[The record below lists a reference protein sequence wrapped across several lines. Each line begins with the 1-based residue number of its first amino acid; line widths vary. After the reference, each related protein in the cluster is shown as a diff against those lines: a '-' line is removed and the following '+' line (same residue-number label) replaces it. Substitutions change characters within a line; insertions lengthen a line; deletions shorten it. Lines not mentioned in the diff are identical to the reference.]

1 MKGKNSIEKQKT
13 SEKNIGD
20 LKLIE
25 HNRLGVFSPLKFFN
39 FVEKIILYYWME
51 FLIQVDEAHSKVDII
66 CIIEVKKWARNLY
79 CFHILLDVVKS

>member
-25 HNRLGVFSPLKFFN
+25 HNRLGVFFSPLKFFS
-39 FVEKIILYYWME
+39 FVEKII
-51 FLIQVDEAHSKVDII
+51 FII
-66 CIIEVKKWARNLY
+66 GWS
-79 CFHILLDVVKS
+79 F